1 VEVKMIGFAA
11 VEAPWGPIHLA
22 ADADGLVALEVLTT
36 PEAFAGSVRRRL
48 GETPVAS
55 TTGPAARRLRTAIEA
70 VEAYLVGQPEALAE
84 VPFALHGLSA
94 WDRLVLD
101 GVRQLP
107 WGETIGYG
115 GLARAIGRAGAARA
129 VGGAVG
135 RNPIGLVVPCH
146 RVIAG
151 DGSLGGYGGSWFGD
165 REALLAIK
173 RQLLAHE
180 GNDPTGGALV
190 WTTLGARA
198 R

>member
-1 VEVKMIGFAA
+1 MIGFAA

-48 GETPVAS
+48 GQPPVAS
-55 TTGPAARRLRTAIEA
+55 TTGLAARRLRTAIEA
-70 VEAYLVGQPEALAE
+70 VEAYLAGQPEALAA
-84 VPFALHGLSA
+84 VPFVLHGLSA
-94 WDRLVLD
+94 WDRLVLA
-101 GVRQLP
+101 GVRRVP
-107 WGETIGYG
+107 WGEAIGYG
-115 GLARAIGRAGAARA
+115 GLARAIGRPGAARA

-135 RNPIGLVVPCH
+135 RNPIGLVIPCH

-180 GNDPTGGALV
+180 GNDPIGRSIV
-190 WTTLGARA
+190 WTTLGAGA